1 MLGENLQETQPADR
15 RALRFLDSGQD
26 TTEYVLI
33 IILFAF
39 AFTAGMLVWSRS
51 VEGSYSGTADCVASA
66 VGSEERPPGTPLAQ
80 GGDQYEDRNA
90 GQEGR
95 AQIRCPAGR

>member
-1 MLGENLQETQPADR
+1 MPGESLQETQPANR

-33 IILFAF
+33 ILLFAL
-39 AFTAGMLVWSRS
+39 AVTAGMLVWSRS

-66 VGSEERPPGTPLAQ
+66 VRAEERPPGTPLAQ

-95 AQIRCPAGR
+95 PDKRCPAGR